1 MEIYQLLLKGGIIMI
16 PIGLLS
22 LVGLAIV
29 IERFFS
35 LKKSVI
41 LPVGLKERIKLL
53 IREDK
58 TEEAGKILKNH
69 ASPFGRL
76 LYFVIKNSSFSRTEM
91 IQALE
96 ERGNIEAHNLGKS
109 VEYIG
114 VISSTTPLLG
124 LLGTVTGMIGVF
136 RDVMNQAG
144 LKGVNP
150 SLLAGGIWEAL
161 LTTAAG
167 LTVAIPLFLAYRYLA
182 LKVDSSILE
191 LEEETLDV
199 VNYLYPGLEEGI
211 SRYEKSPKTSTTSSE
226 QSKGKQ

>member
-1 MEIYQLLLKGGIIMI
+1 MI

-22 LVGLAIV
+22 LAGLSIV

-35 LKKSVI
+35 LKKSII

-53 IREDK
+53 IRENKPD
-58 TEEAGKILKNH
+58 EAGKILKNH
-69 ASPFGRL
+69 SSPFGRL
-76 LYFVIKNSSFSRTEM
+76 LYFVIKNRRLNRIEM

-191 LEEETLDV
+191 LEEETLEV
-199 VNYLYPGLEEGI
+199 VNYLYPKLDKDSSQQRE
-211 SRYEKSPKTSTTSSE
+211 STQTSTEKSKR
-226 QSKGKQ
+226 KQ